1 MRPQVSMVR
10 RTSAATD
17 ASSVTEPEMAM
28 ASPPSDVISP
38 ATVSATACARSLTTT
53 LAPCP
58 AR

>member
-10 RTSAATD
+10 RTSASTA
-17 ASSVTEPEMAM
+17 AVSVTEPEIAI
-28 ASPPSDVISP
+28 ASPPSAPISA
-38 ATVSATACARSLTTT
+38 ATFSAASCARSLTTT